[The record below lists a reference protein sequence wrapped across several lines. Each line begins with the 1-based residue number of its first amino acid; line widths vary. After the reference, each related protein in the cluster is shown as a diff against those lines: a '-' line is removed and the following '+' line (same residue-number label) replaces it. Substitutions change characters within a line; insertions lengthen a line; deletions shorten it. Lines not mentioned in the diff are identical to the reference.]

1 MASSAAPSQLG
12 ARGLRLFAGILR
24 AHRALPQQMRALGDA
39 YVREEFRKHRD
50 AKAKFLPAFF
60 REWDAYLAQL
70 AAAAPALGG
79 GGGGGAAGGGGAGAG
94 IGRDLAPDE
103 AAALTK
109 EQLEQLARLHEEA
122 TKLAR

>member
-50 AKAKFLPAFF
+50 AKDKFLPAFF

-70 AAAAPALGG
+70 AAAPAPA
-79 GGGGGAAGGGGAGAG
+79 GGAV
-94 IGRDLAPDE
+94 GRDLAPDE